1 MMHISLIKLHHI
13 FIVGLV
19 LKVDDVRTLG
29 LLLMVIIFFLV
40 KIKIRNLYYDL
51 LYTEIIFF
59 SLKLKFL
66 SGGFTVS
73 QGPISL

>member
-40 KIKIRNLYYDL
+40 KIKIRYLYYM
-51 LYTEIIFF
+51 IFYIQ
-59 SLKLKFL
+59 K
-66 SGGFTVS
+66 
-73 QGPISL
+73 

>member
-40 KIKIRNLYYDL
+40 KIKIINLYYDL
-51 LYTEIIFF
+51 LYTEIIFLA
-59 SLKLKFL
+59 SN
-66 SGGFTVS
+66 
-73 QGPISL
+73 

>member
-40 KIKIRNLYYDL
+40 KIKIINLYYDL
-51 LYTEIIFF
+51 LYTEIIF
-59 SLKLKFL
+59 
-66 SGGFTVS
+66 
-73 QGPISL
+73 